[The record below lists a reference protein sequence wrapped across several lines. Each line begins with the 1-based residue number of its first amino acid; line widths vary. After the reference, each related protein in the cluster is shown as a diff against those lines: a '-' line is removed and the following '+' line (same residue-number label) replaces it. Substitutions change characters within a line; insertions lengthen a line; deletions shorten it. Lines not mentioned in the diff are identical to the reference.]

1 MPHFS
6 IEYSANLEKK
16 INMKEFCNVLRIA
29 GIETGVFPVKGIRVR
44 AICCDHYAI
53 ADNNP
58 QNGFIDISVRLREG
72 RDMKLEKR
80 LLNISFKQQK
90 NF

>member
-29 GIETGVFPVKGIRVR
+29 GIETGVFP
-44 AICCDHYAI
+44 
-53 ADNNP
+53 
-58 QNGFIDISVRLREG
+58 
-72 RDMKLEKR
+72 
-80 LLNISFKQQK
+80 
-90 NF
+90 